1 MCKTK
6 AELDVKVAQLRK
18 VKALQKKLDARESDL
33 KDDIIEYVLKHGITD
48 DSKQSKPMI
57 VIGDG
62 YVLSYGDRSKTA
74 PDVDKLKEFLGAN
87 YNQFIKVTLY
97 KTLNVS

>member
-6 AELDVKVAQLRK
+6 AELDVKVEQFRK
-18 VKALQKKLDARESDL
+18 VKALQKKLSDRESDL
-33 KDDIIEYVLKHGITD
+33 KEDIIEYVLKHGTPD
-48 DSKQSKPMI
+48 DSKQSKPII

-62 YVLSYGDRSKTA
+62 YVLTYGDRSKTA
-74 PDVDKLKEFLGAN
+74 PDIDKLKEFLGAN
-87 YNQFIKVTLY
+87 YDQFVKVTPY

>member
-6 AELDVKVAQLRK
+6 AELDVKVEQLRK
-18 VKALQKKLDARESDL
+18 VKALQKKLTDRESDL
-33 KDDIIEYVLKHGITD
+33 KEDIIEYVLKHGIPD
-48 DSKQSKPMI
+48 DSKTSKPII

-62 YVLSYGDRSKTA
+62 YVLTYGDRSKTA
-74 PDVDKLKEFLGAN
+74 PDVAKLKEFLGNN
-87 YNQFIKVTLY
+87 YDQFIKVTSY